1 MRIAHMPPNSSDA
14 RTFWELSC
22 IARPLGAGGRG
33 GGQWA
38 YRGHLF
44 PAGPGRLPRAPF
56 FQGAYH
62 EHLFQNL
69 FAPRKGARVAAIAT
83 TRAPFTQLHYR
94 GHLLQRC
101 SCRCDWKKGARVA
114 ASRSPRAP
122 FEKVPTVVQLQK
134 GARVVPIGKRCSW
147 YADCARK
154 K

>member
-1 MRIAHMPPNSSDA
+1 MRIAHIPPNSSDA

-22 IARPLGAGGRG
+22 IAWPLGAGGAGRQG
-33 GGQWA
+33 A

-56 FQGAYH
+56 FQGAYR
-62 EHLFQNL
+62 EHLFLNL
-69 FAPRKGARVAAIAT
+69 FAPRKGARVAAITT
-83 TRAPFTQLHYR
+83 TRAPFPQFHYHE
-94 GHLLQRC
+94 HLLQRC
-101 SCRCDWKKGARVA
+101 SCRCAWKKGARAA

-122 FEKVPTVVQLQK
+122 FEKVLVVCVLGK
-134 GARVVPIGKRCSW
+134 GARVAAIGKRCSW